1 MPQANTV
8 KKAKLIQEIVARN
21 YEPGRQD
28 RCLLWVYRNVVV
40 KQYPMCERTY
50 FRYLRIDTA
59 EAQPAQQDKN
69 QLKLFDDGTQL

>member
-8 KKAKLIQEIVARN
+8 KKAKLIQELVARY

-50 FRYLRIDTA
+50 FRYLKIQTESVTPA
-59 EAQPAQQDKN
+59 EEDKN
-69 QLKLFDDGTQL
+69 QLKLF